1 MKASILALALCG
13 AALAAQAAGPYPAMH
28 ETDPSLPGYLV
39 FRPADMS
46 RFGGAQRL
54 PVVGWVNGGCVRANS
69 YISFLEE
76 VASHG
81 YLVVTPGADGER
93 KAARAPVAG
102 RLTVSERFKRIAP
115 PETTTAQLMAGID
128 WALERGPYAGKVDPG
143 KVALMGH
150 SCGGMQALEG
160 SLDPRVRTTVVL
172 ASGYWRLG
180 GDLPGIGLTRATLQ
194 ALHGPVLYLYGG
206 ASDIV
211 QVNAEADFVEIS
223 HVPIFKAFRD
233 AGHGLTLRDPQGGD
247 YGHAAIDWL
256 QWQLR
261 GDPAAAATFTGPSC
275 RLCTDPAWTVE
286 KKLIDQEQQ
295 RNRNDATN

>member
-1 MKASILALALCG
+1 MKILMFAFALFC
-13 AALAAQAAGPYPAMH
+13 AALPAQAAGPYPALH

-46 RFGGAQRL
+46 RFGTREGL
-54 PVVGWVNGGCVRANS
+54 PVIGWVNGGCVRANS

-76 VASHG
+76 VASYG
-81 YLVVTPGADGER
+81 YLVVTPGVEGER
-93 KAARAPVAG
+93 VAARPPAPGG

-115 PETTTAQLMAGID
+115 PETTTAQLLAGID
-128 WALERGPYAGKVDPG
+128 WALARGPHAGKADAG

-180 GDLPGIGLTRATLQ
+180 GDIPGIGLTRATLQ

-206 ASDIV
+206 AGDIV
-211 QVNAEADFVEIS
+211 QVNAEADFVEIN
-223 HVPIFKAFRD
+223 HVPIFKASRE
-233 AGHGLTLRDPQGGD
+233 AGHGLTLRDAQGGV
-247 YGHAAIDWL
+247 YGKAAIDWL

-261 GDPAAAATFTGPSC
+261 GDAAAAASFKGPSC
-275 RLCTDPAWTVE
+275 GLCADPAWAVE

-295 RNRNDATN
+295 RNGK